1 MATLDGTLAFP
12 KRDDATMCIGEN
24 LDFDVMG
31 PVEIFFEVKAIVAES
46 VHGFRRSVA
55 EGGLEF
61 GGAVDKAHA
70 LATATGDSFEKNGVA
85 HTLREGLR
93 FRETLDGVVRP
104 GNRGNIGAAGKLAS
118 GGFGT
123 ERFHGVGWRADGG
136 DADIGGGARQGGGFR
151 EETINRVDGE
161 IGK

>member
-12 KRDDATMCIGEN
+12 KRDDATVCIGEN

-70 LATATGDSFEKNGVA
+70 LATATGDSFDNNEVA
-85 HTLREGLR
+85 HTLRQRLR
-93 FRETLDGVVRP
+93 FHAPSD
-104 GNRGNIGAAGKLAS
+104 
-118 GGFGT
+118 
-123 ERFHGVGWRADGG
+123 
-136 DADIGGGARQGGGFR
+136 
-151 EETINRVDGE
+151 
-161 IGK
+161 

>member
-12 KRDDATMCIGEN
+12 KRDDATVSIGEN

-55 EGGLEF
+55 ESGLEF

-93 FRETLDGVVRP
+93 FRG
-104 GNRGNIGAAGKLAS
+104 I
-118 GGFGT
+118 F
-123 ERFHGVGWRADGG
+123 
-136 DADIGGGARQGGGFR
+136 
-151 EETINRVDGE
+151 E
-161 IGK
+161 IGRASCRERVLCVV